1 MENINK
7 EDKIKFALSANV
19 SSKYGSLWRITY
31 KWEDE
36 HKRKVELCRI
46 HFNKLRLN
54 DTFSIIETNY
64 CFFLTADRLGS
75 VGVEAVVCR
84 GYNKTFK
91 NVCSSFFFFVVVA
104 IGALVGLT
112 ACGGIA
118 SRNTHYDTTRVDTI
132 KAVCLDSLP
141 LSSQKASQGWLLSE
155 DSIHSKLYSQMQQG
169 SNITPY
175 SRLCIVKSRYKAP
188 TLSLQLSYGE
198 RFAADDG
205 EAFATIRLLSH
216 GKEIGVF
223 RGKIAENGSRLFIPN
238 TFLKAIYNKEKF
250 AVELNTVA
258 SGKLI
263 YKFRA

>member
-1 MENINK
+1 MGNINK
-7 EDKIKFALSANV
+7 EDKLKFALPAYV
-19 SSKYGSLWRITY
+19 SREYGSLWRITY
-31 KWEDE
+31 KWEDK
-36 HKRKVELCRI
+36 HKRKVEPCRI
-46 HFNKLRLN
+46 DLN
-54 DTFSIIETNY
+54 NLCLNNTLCFIETNY
-64 CFFLTADRLGS
+64 CLFLTADRLGG

-84 GYNKTFK
+84 GYNKIFK
-91 NVCSSFFFFVVVA
+91 NVCSSFFSFVVVA

-118 SRNTHYDTTRVDTI
+118 SRSTHYDTTRVDTL

-175 SRLCIVKSRYKAP
+175 SRLCIVKSRYNTS

-198 RFAADDG
+198 RFATDDG

>member
-1 MENINK
+1 MGNINK
-7 EDKIKFALSANV
+7 EDKLKFALPAYV
-19 SSKYGSLWRITY
+19 SREYGSLWRITY

-36 HKRKVELCRI
+36 HKRKVEPCRI
-46 HFNKLRLN
+46 DLN
-54 DTFSIIETNY
+54 NLCLNNTLYFIETNY
-64 CFFLTADRLGS
+64 CLFLTADRLGG
-75 VGVEAVVCR
+75 VEVEAVVCR
-84 GYNKTFK
+84 GYNKIFK

-104 IGALVGLT
+104 IGSLVGLT

-118 SRNTHYDTTRVDTI
+118 SRSTHYDTTRVDTL